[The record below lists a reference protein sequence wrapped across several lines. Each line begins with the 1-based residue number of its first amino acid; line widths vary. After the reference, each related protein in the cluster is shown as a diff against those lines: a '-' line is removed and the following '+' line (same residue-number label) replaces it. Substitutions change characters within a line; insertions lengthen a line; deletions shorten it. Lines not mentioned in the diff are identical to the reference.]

1 MLDMTIKE
9 WLTPE
14 FFDINVIL
22 VTIMINWTLYSIV
35 SNFLEDFH
43 LGNKVQAAN
52 YFGVVIMTV
61 LYFILVAVMK
71 PIETLYPNPFD
82 YLLIGN
88 SPVLACIIA
97 GFVGGIILSFILGE
111 KDKIRIGA
119 GAAAVLCEASIGSFT
134 LLWILNQT

>member
-1 MLDMTIKE
+1 MTIKE

-22 VTIMINWTLYSIV
+22 VTLMINWTLYAIV

-43 LGNKVQAAN
+43 LSNKIQAAN

-61 LYFILVAVMK
+61 SYFILVAIMDPVK
-71 PIETLYPNPFD
+71 TLYPNPFD

-88 SPVLACIIA
+88 GPVLGCIIA
-97 GFVGGIILSFILGE
+97 GLVGGIVISFIAGE
-111 KDKIRIGA
+111 KDKLRIGA
-119 GAAAVLCEASIGSFT
+119 GAAAVLCEASIGAFT
-134 LLWILNQT
+134 LLWILNQS